1 MEAIIQTSYGKV
13 GLSTVPLTDTD
24 ISKFTDKKLDLSKT
38 GLDNDYHGT
47 WGLASKSYVLAA
59 INNHGEHQESHIDL
73 RTKLSDCVTKISI
86 LEQKIEKLEQYIQ
99 TIASNTNV

>member
-38 GLDNDYHGT
+38 GLDNDYRGT
-47 WGLASKSYVLAA
+47 WGLASKSFVVAA

-73 RTKLSDCVTKISI
+73 RSKLSDCVTKISI
-86 LEQKIEKLEQYIQ
+86 LEQKIEKLEKYIHKL
-99 TIASNTNV
+99 ANNSNL